1 MGDDIL
7 AGIFGGILAGIIYI
21 GYLKFIL

>member
-7 AGIFGGILAGIIYI
+7 AGIFGGILAGIMYI
-21 GYLKFIL
+21 GYLKFML